1 MTMNQQRPELPR
13 DEWREFFDAM
23 TRDYEGAEAA
33 IEVVSKDFGDLFEAE
48 RIPLAY
54 LEYDPKDD
62 QFSVG
67 VGGRDGRYPVVLRH
81 AIDHPQR
88 ILADTV
94 AHGSIRAFDVSDAEG
109 NETIVTLYLLPA
121 AEESTA

>member
-1 MTMNQQRPELPR
+1 MDQERPELPR
-13 DEWREFFDAM
+13 EEWREFFDAM
-23 TRDYEGAEAA
+23 TRNYEGADATVELVTK
-33 IEVVSKDFGDLFEAE
+33 EFGDLFEAE

-67 VGGRDGRYPVVLRH
+67 MGGRDGRYPVVLRH
-81 AIDHPQR
+81 AIDRPQR

-94 AHGSIRAFDVSDAEG
+94 NGTIRAFDVFDAEG
-109 NETIVTLYLLPA
+109 NQTIVTLHLAPA
-121 AEESTA
+121 SG

>member
-13 DEWREFFDAM
+13 EEWRQYFDTV
-23 TRDYEGAEAA
+23 TRNYEGADLT
-33 IEVVSKDFGDLFEAE
+33 IEVLDKDFGDLVPAE

-54 LEYDPKDD
+54 VEYDPKDD

-67 VGGRDGRYPVVLRH
+67 VGGRDARYPVVMRH

-94 AHGSIRAFDVSDAEG
+94 QHGAIRAIDVFDAEG
-109 NETIVTLYLLPA
+109 NQTIVTVYLVKVP
-121 AEESTA
+121 EEASA